1 MRRIHNFKTFSSLL
15 EADAPATQQSKLYD
29 TTLNQIISAIINN
42 YTAEVPYPVE
52 PYADKVE
59 ADIKYVSLAPAERK
73 IERIKEIIERVNQA
87 AEDNKDPEAQEVLQA
102 WVEAG
107 NKAVEAL
114 ESLIDQYQ
122 NDPEDLKY
130 IGSVIDSR
138 LEEYLKELEEIEKE
152 EAETA
157 QNSSFS
163 WKEGEMVSEG
173 IFDGKG
179 GMIDEIES
187 QISIISA
194 KLGNLAKNPG
204 MATEISKFQN
214 ELLRISERM
223 GVLRQSK
230 RKDINKDE
238 LKRIS
243 FRLSQI
249 PEEAEAAGQK
259 IAKQDT
265 VNKNAATILI
275 QALELASKAY
285 ALEQEYQKK
294 KIAAELKVKQE
305 EQKARDE
312 AREKKAKIKVSDII
326 EFDPAAAGKVNDE
339 VKNVQQLIIDKF
351 GDLDDIKDLPQY
363 QEFARFGADGKFGPR
378 TQEMIKIIQ
387 RGLDEPRMDPS
398 GNISPDFVYRIQTE
412 DIINES
418 ARHIF
423 RFKEFDSILEGF
435 KVKNAVE
442 YAKKRPSYN
451 RSTSGG
457 GSGSSGGG
465 SGSSGGG
472 SGSGSGSSGGGS
484 VSTKDYS
491 KMTDDEKWKELSSKT
506 WEASKTTLTKD
517 SSGNEIVRV
526 QWGPDKDLNYT
537 FYTDHYKPEGGKP
550 GKYQDWKTM
559 NSTKQVIKSEDGT
572 WTFKQDGSLDWSPS
586 SCNVYEVVA
595 DILGATRGA
604 GTDPKKL
611 RSAIELIKTPDDL
624 QAVQDEIKNQAGT
637 GKEYGGEDIPSDWN
651 SIEAIINDEFDS
663 GNEWSAARIADWLNS
678 LSGVKSSYET
688 YPVVNG
694 NGGGF
699 KSRSFKISIS

>member
-15 EADAPATQQSKLYD
+15 EADAPETQQSKLYD

-214 ELLRISERM
+214 ELRRISERM

-294 KIAAELKVKQE
+294 KIEAEVKVKQE

-312 AREKKAKIKVSDII
+312 KVKVKVSDVI
-326 EFDPAAAGKVNDE
+326 EFDPADAGKVNDE

-351 GDLDDIKDLPQY
+351 GSLDDIKDLPQY

-387 RGLDEPRMDPS
+387 KGLDDPQMDPS
-398 GNISPDFVYRIQTE
+398 GNITPDFLYRIQTE
-412 DIINES
+412 DIVNES
-418 ARHIF
+418 SRHIF

-435 KVKNAVE
+435 KVKKAVE
-442 YAKKRPSYN
+442 YAKKRPSYQKTYTGGGSSSGGSSAGSSSSASFTKK
-451 RSTSGG
+451 STSGKWDWLG
-457 GSGSSGGG
+457 EKAKKWREENDLSNYSGLASSDTINLTW
-465 SGSSGGG
+465 S
-472 SGSGSGSSGGGS
+472 
-484 VSTKDYS
+484 KDHY
-491 KMTDDEKWKELSSKT
+491 T
-506 WEASKTTLTKD
+506 WEWEGAGLKYQVTT
-517 SSGNEIVRV
+517 
-526 QWGPDKDLNYT
+526 QC
-537 FYTDHYKPEGGKP
+537 FYPEGDKL
-550 GKYQDWKTM
+550 GKYQDVIYPYDKSNPVIVEKGLWGENVGTGSSKSFKGEEYPIKAKIDLLDQLLSNKKDYWIKGGWCKVEPTFYKT
-559 NSTKQVIKSEDGT
+559 NPLVRITILKKWSATGNKGIFFPQGDIVVFYGDGQWSEYKPDGKTRTDYGT
-572 WTFKQDGSLDWSPS
+572 WKIGGPGKL
-586 SCNVYEVVA
+586 E
-595 DILGATRGA
+595 L
-604 GTDPKKL
+604 TD
-611 RSAIELIKTPDDL
+611 T
-624 QAVQDEIKNQAGT
+624 KNPGYYQVFA
-637 GKEYGGEDIPSDWN
+637 
-651 SIEAIINDEFDS
+651 
-663 GNEWSAARIADWLNS
+663 NE
-678 LSGVKSSYET
+678 
-688 YPVVNG
+688 
-694 NGGGF
+694 
-699 KSRSFKISIS
+699 